1 MESPCTAGPF
11 EVIDV
16 TTERTPSKWVEMI
29 DARWKRRQ
37 ACGCS
42 LCKELLAHRAAM
54 QTRTV
59 ALTTQPDG
67 KVYGELGPFGD

>member
-16 TTERTPSKWVEMI
+16 TTERTPSN
-29 DARWKRRQ
+29 WKRRQ
-37 ACGCS
+37 ACGCP